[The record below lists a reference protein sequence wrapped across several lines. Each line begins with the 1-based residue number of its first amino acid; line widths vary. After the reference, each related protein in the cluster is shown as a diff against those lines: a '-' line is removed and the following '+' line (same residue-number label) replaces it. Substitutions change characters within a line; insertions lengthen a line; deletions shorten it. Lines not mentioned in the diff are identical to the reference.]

1 MDKNS
6 YMYKKAIEIANDKY
20 GEKSSIYRS
29 SYIVKM
35 YKELGGIIND
45 KLKKS
50 GLNRWFTEEWIQVSP
65 YLEKGQKIE
74 CGGKRVSDRKG
85 KSCRPLIRIT
95 EKTPITIPELLELH
109 SKKDIIKVAKEKERS
124 GGRVNWKKLKI
135 TKEKE
140 RSPKK
145 HVNGKI

>member
-29 SYIVKM
+29 SYIVKI
-35 YKELGGIIND
+35 YKELGGIINN

-50 GLNRWFTEEWIQVSP
+50 LKKTGLNRWFTEEWIQVSP

-74 CGGKRVSDRKG
+74 CGGKRVSDREG

-109 SKKDIIKVAKEKERS
+109 YQSSKRKRTIRGACKLEKIKNYKRKRTITKK
-124 GGRVNWKKLKI
+124 RVN
-135 TKEKE
+135 
-140 RSPKK
+140 
-145 HVNGKI
+145 